1 LVDRLGNFN
10 DAVNEARKQVAKSSA
25 APEKSPQALPIRY
38 AGAKKSPIEKLV
50 QKLMGQI
57 SGLMGDESPLLAL
70 AQGLALQNQETAL
83 LSALGKDMAWL
94 PDVMGNPHAMGVAAH
109 CLCES
114 SP

>member
-1 LVDRLGNFN
+1 
-10 DAVNEARKQVAKSSA
+10 
-25 APEKSPQALPIRY
+25 LPIRY

-50 QKLMGQI
+50 QKLMGQV

>member
-1 LVDRLGNFN
+1 
-10 DAVNEARKQVAKSSA
+10 
-25 APEKSPQALPIRY
+25 
-38 AGAKKSPIEKLV
+38 
-50 QKLMGQI
+50 
-57 SGLMGDESPLLAL
+57 MGDESPLLAL